1 MYRCAHDIKG
11 IIFLYT
17 MDSEHSMKRS
27 VSFQLKPDVQLFINK
42 TPHSSP
48 MMDSLNPNIEME
60 KLNLELESIS
70 QSMNKMTLDED
81 IDKAM
86 KNDNELMPL
95 NLKKPYTDMT
105 EEEYA
110 AITISPRSAALGPTP
125 LSPNTVNQIINMR
138 QQEQNHIK
146 QALSEATVVESP
158 ASVFIDIYQKS
169 PVLVRFPTLR
179 EAWQFG
185 LAYLYN
191 NTENA
196 HNLFPL
202 KECIHI
208 KTIANIWVTTNTDI
222 YSTAPFPTAYKLGST
237 SLFSVTLFKG
247 HNLPKKTI
255 HTFNTGL
262 VISDPVKA
270 IQHGP
275 YIDFIKGT
283 YVNIYSS
290 EITVYNFYDE
300 PSFKNGWYFELKQSV
315 QTFLKQNGIYI

>member
-1 MYRCAHDIKG
+1 MCKCANGIKG

-48 MMDSLNPNIEME
+48 MMDSLNPNIEMD

-70 QSMNKMTLDED
+70 KSLNTMSLDDEA
-81 IDKAM
+81 K
-86 KNDNELMPL
+86 PL
-95 NLKKPYTDMT
+95 LPLSLKKIHMDMT
-105 EEEYA
+105 EEEYDA
-110 AITISPRSAALGPTP
+110 VTISPRSAALGPTP
-125 LSPNTVNQIINMR
+125 LSPNTVNQIFNMR

-169 PVLVRFPTLR
+169 PVLVRFSTLR

-191 NTENA
+191 NAENA
-196 HNLFPL
+196 YNLFPL
-202 KECIHI
+202 KECVHI
-208 KTIANIWVTTNTDI
+208 KTIANIWATTNADI
-222 YSTAPFPTAYKLGST
+222 YSTAPFSTAYKLGST
-237 SLFSVTLFKG
+237 SLFSVTLLKG

-300 PSFKNGWYFELKQSV
+300 PSFKNGWYLALKQDV